1 MGDTPPLSR
10 DSQFSYTCNRCM
22 SCCHD
27 AHIAL
32 DPYEIA
38 RLARNQNLSTA
49 EFIDRYLTEGGVV
62 LRNLEDTSCVML
74 GADGCTVYPDR
85 PQICRTYPL
94 KRLRGADHE
103 VFPQFLQFPSS
114 TGVYGKQGTVSDFM
128 KGQNVDDLFAAK
140 DRYSDMA
147 LRIAAVLAEAVKREP
162 NRFATIRNI
171 LDSRC
176 EVRGMILRRSPNC
189 RQPGTVPSL
198 IDVDRVV
205 SDFCREHRLESPAT
219 VDEKIVLHIRAVEDR
234 LAIISAASAK
244 ASDASANLM
253 EMAEFAGALA
263 AATEA
268 RVMLAFVNGVFGG
281 RESKAT

>member
-1 MGDTPPLSR
+1 
-10 DSQFSYTCNRCM
+10 M
-22 SCCHD
+22 SCCHN

-38 RLARNQNLSTA
+38 RLAHNQNLSTA

-62 LRNLEDTSCVML
+62 LRNREDTSCIML

-94 KRLRGADHE
+94 KRLRGDDRE
-103 VFPQFLQFPSS
+103 VFPQFLQFPAS
-114 TGVYGKQGTVSDFM
+114 TGVYGKNGTVSDFL
-128 KGQNVDDLFAAK
+128 KGQDVDDLFAAK

-147 LRIAAVLAEAVKREP
+147 LQIAAVLAEAVKREP
-162 NRFATIRNI
+162 HRFATIRDI

-176 EVRGMILRRSPNC
+176 EVRGMSLRRSPNC
-189 RQPGTVPSL
+189 RQPGTIPAL

-234 LAIISAASAK
+234 LAIISAGPAEG
-244 ASDASANLM
+244 SDASEDLI

-263 AATEA
+263 AGTEA

-281 RESKAT
+281 RESKPT